1 MEEQKNQW
9 WYNAYDKI
17 ADKIKIAADSD
28 DEGAKKKSSKKKS
41 SKKKRKR
48 DEESVNADTTGDASA
63 AREKKFRIPT
73 DEELFAAT
81 GGKLFG
87 RRAYGSCNGKLK
99 RDELLQS
106 GKFELKV
113 KKKKETKDST
123 SSSGDEEEKNK
134 KQKKKDKKDKKKL
147 AKAEAAKTQ
156 QQAKDDGSSAELD

>member
-48 DEESVNADTTGDASA
+48 DEESVNADAAGDASA

-106 GKFELKV
+106 GKFELKD

-123 SSSGDEEEKNK
+123 SSSGDDDEEESK
-134 KQKKKDKKDKKKL
+134 KQKKKDKKEKKKL
-147 AKAEAAKTQ
+147 AKAAKTQ